1 MMNIGKGWERRVDE
15 RIRKKNGWKNEK
27 GEWMKEWE
35 RSMVEGMRKENGWK
49 NEKDNCERGRRQMK
63 RNGKEIAEQGSN
75 SFKSSSECFPL
86 FLTTGTRSAAEAAR
100 GCPRLPE
107 AEIRG
112 WWMSI
117 VKMFAANH
125 QSCEPFT
132 AKAFSP
138 PLLKKTGKELF
149 FFAATFKFL
158 SLWPRSINAKLP

>member
-1 MMNIGKGWERRVDE
+1 MNIGKGWERRMDE
-15 RIRKKNGWKNEK
+15 IMRKESGWKNQKE
-27 GEWMKEWE
+27 EWMKEWKRRMNE
-35 RSMVEGMRKENGWK
+35 RMRKENGWR
-49 NEKDNCERGRRQMK
+49 NEKGEWVKEWERQLWERKKTNEAKWERDRRTRKQFIQKQLGM
-63 RNGKEIAEQGSN
+63 
-75 SFKSSSECFPL
+75 FP
-86 FLTTGTRSAAEAAR
+86 FVSHHRHPFRRR

-149 FFAATFKFL
+149 
-158 SLWPRSINAKLP
+158 SLLLPSSFWTCGPDQ

>member
-1 MMNIGKGWERRVDE
+1 MNIGKGWERRMDE
-15 RIRKKNGWKNEK
+15 IIRKKNELKNEK
-27 GEWMKEWE
+27 GEWVKEWE
-35 RSMVEGMRKENGWK
+35 RRM
-49 NEKDNCERGRRQMK
+49 CERKKEWERQLWERKKTNEAKWERDRRTRKQFIQKQLGM
-63 RNGKEIAEQGSN
+63 
-75 SFKSSSECFPL
+75 FP
-86 FLTTGTRSAAEAAR
+86 FVSHHRHPFRRR

-158 SLWPRSINAKLP
+158 NLWPRSINAKLP